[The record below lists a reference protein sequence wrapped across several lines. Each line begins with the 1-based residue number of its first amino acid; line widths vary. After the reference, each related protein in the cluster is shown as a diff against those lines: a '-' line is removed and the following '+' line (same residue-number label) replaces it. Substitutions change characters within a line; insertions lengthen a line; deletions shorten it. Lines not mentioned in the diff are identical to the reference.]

1 MQADAQSNA
10 MDSISPLLRE
20 ERMQPV
26 LIMDGEQELGAIVS
40 MDDYALIRKAKVDR
54 FLRASEELGKQLRAY
69 AFEEGISLEDLEKM
83 LDRKAPK
90 DSR

>member
-1 MQADAQSNA
+1 MQAGAQSNA
-10 MDSISPLLRE
+10 INSVSPILRE
-20 ERMQPV
+20 DNMQPV
-26 LIMDGEQELGAIVS
+26 LIMDGERELGAIVS

>member
-1 MQADAQSNA
+1 MQAGAQSNA
-10 MDSISPLLRE
+10 INSVSPLLRE
-20 ERMQPV
+20 DRMQPV
-26 LIMDGEQELGAIVS
+26 LIMDGERELGAIVS